1 MRNDPATGLAVEPA
15 APGVRLVRVTGRL
28 DRRGAEAIARM
39 IDAQRACGT
48 GPVDVVLDLGGVSE
62 FDGPATEALGGV
74 ATRSPDG
81 GVRVHLAGCGGRAE
95 LLPLRA
101 RQVLLRCSAYPS
113 AEAAVRAIAAVGRVP
128 RPRESIAG
136 VRPTGRATT

>member
-1 MRNDPATGLAVEPA
+1 MRNDPVTGLAVETA

-28 DRRGAEAIARM
+28 DRQGAEAIGRM

-48 GPVDVVLDLGGVSE
+48 APAHVVLDLGGVSE
-62 FDGPATEALGGV
+62 FDGAATEELGGV
-74 ATRSPDG
+74 AARSRED

-101 RQVLLRCSAYPS
+101 HRVLLRCSAFPS
-113 AEAAVRAIAAVGRVP
+113 AEAAVRELTAHARVP
-128 RPRESIAG
+128 RPRDRVAG
-136 VRPTGRATT
+136 VAPTG